1 MLKMHSE
8 LLPLV
13 TSEQTI
19 DTIDTTGAGGKQASS
34 GGLNRRNFL
43 FTAGLTA
50 GAVGALGMTAGC
62 GSVLGVDPSSG
73 PAPSIAAVLNFAL
86 NLEYLEANFYS
97 YITTGSGLPAQYGG
111 SNPGKVTG
119 GGPAVNFSDP
129 ALGAFAKELAAD
141 EMAHVILLRQGLTA
155 AGITPVD
162 QPALNLSALGAV
174 TDDASFLAISRALET
189 TGTSAYEGGIQYLTA
204 SLEAV
209 NYAALIHVAEGEHE
223 GILRQFCIAKGVQSP
238 AVDSYDRPPA
248 LSYDQIFNTS
258 LISGLN
264 TARNA
269 SEVLRIVYAAPGST
283 GVSSGGFYPSGL
295 NGSIKTT

>member
-1 MLKMHSE
+1 MLKMRNE
-8 LLPLV
+8 VLPQV
-13 TSEQTI
+13 ACEQATMEP
-19 DTIDTTGAGGKQASS
+19 TETGEKQATA

-97 YITTGSGLPAQYGG
+97 YITTGAGIPTQYGG
-111 SNPGKVTG
+111 TNPGKITG

-129 ALGAFAKELAAD
+129 VLGAFAKELAAD
-141 EMAHVILLRQGLTA
+141 EMAHVMLLRSGLIA
-155 AGITPVD
+155 NGITPVD
-162 QPALNLSALGAV
+162 QPALDLSALGAV
-174 TDDASFLAISRALET
+174 TDDASFLAIARALET

-204 SLEAV
+204 SIAAV

-223 GILRQFCIAKGVQSP
+223 GVLRQFCISKGVMSP
-238 AVDSYDRPPA
+238 AVDSYDRPPE
-248 LSYDQIFNTS
+248 LSDNQVFNTS

-283 GVSSGGFYPSGL
+283 GVSSGGFFPSGL
-295 NGSIKTT
+295 NGSITTT

>member
-1 MLKMHSE
+1 MLKMRGE
-8 LLPLV
+8 LLPQA

-19 DTIDTTGAGGKQASS
+19 DTVETGEKQ

-50 GAVGALGMTAGC
+50 GAMGALGMTAGC

-73 PAPSIAAVLNFAL
+73 PAPSIPAVLNFAL

-97 YITTGSGLPAQYGG
+97 YIATGSGLPAMYQG
-111 SNPGKVTG
+111 SNPGKLTG
-119 GGPAVNFSDP
+119 GGPAVIFSDSV
-129 ALGAFAKELAAD
+129 LGAFAKELAAD
-141 EMAHVILLRQGLTA
+141 EMAHVIFLRATLA
-155 AGITPVD
+155 ELGITPVD
-162 QPALNLSALGAV
+162 QPALNLAALGPV
-174 TDDASFLAISRALET
+174 TGDESFLAIARALET
-189 TGTSAYEGGIQYLTA
+189 TGTSAYEGGVPFLASNITA
-204 SLEAV
+204 L

-223 GILRQFCIAKGVQSP
+223 GILRQFCVAKGVQSP
-238 AVDSYDRPPA
+238 QVDSYDRPPA

-283 GVSSGGFYPSGL
+283 GVSSGGFYPEGL